1 MRVASAHGH
10 RRGGRAA
17 SAPSGPFRSSGAVR
31 LRGGEMAADVVELA
45 AQRLVLRLEE
55 LVRHPWRLEHREG
68 VRALVLAER
77 DHPGGEQGE
86 LVLGRPGVHVDDAAG
101 GVGVDREAEL
111 AEAVDDLRLAVLVLE
126 FLGELGGPVREV
138 LDLREVAEHDVLRRV
153 EDGGDGAVDHA
164 CPLVWYRTNRYDI
177 RLTAPG
183 RAVRRMPPILLLPA
197 AATVAAAG
205 IPLG

>member
-1 MRVASAHGH
+1 
-10 RRGGRAA
+10 
-17 SAPSGPFRSSGAVR
+17 
-31 LRGGEMAADVVELA
+31 
-45 AQRLVLRLEE
+45 Q

-68 VRALVLAER
+68 VRALVLTER

-164 CPLVWYRTNRYDI
+164 CSLVWYRTNRYDI
-177 RLTAPG
+177 RLAAPG
-183 RAVRRMPPILLLPA
+183 TPHGGSASPAWQQHAASDGARGRWRVPGQARWDRAAQWSPARPRAVRGEPR
-197 AATVAAAG
+197 TW
-205 IPLG
+205 